1 MDSNSKSTFNRFLD
15 LAKLLNEDIRKFLG
29 EIDAIRKKSYI
40 ITSEDFTRIKFL
52 REQIISNYSNYIDI
66 FNFFIGKK
74 FFNISEIATKIL
86 ELNTS
91 IYEFNKVFIGKI
103 EVWKRILEI
112 NYNKYKS
119 YNAIWK
125 NMRHEGYGT
134 GFSMQNN
141 NTRRKENN
149 QYNTKMQKLFMNANK
164 RYRNLKFPSLTTPAE
179 KQAFWS
185 QFSSLPASSPS
196 TPGSTPPG
204 TPGFSLSDSSGGSSP
219 VNTNTLEEGEL
230 EEEMANAVKEAE
242 ESAAALQKM
251 QEEANKLIKGVN
263 EVGALLSQPLGSV
276 RRAVAALE
284 KGKGGKRTGIVK
296 TRRRKMRRTRRM
308 RGGACPSE
316 QTFAVGVTQCL
327 GGMDKSSGT
336 IKGIGA
342 KVNKCIMEEN
352 NKQPGGCNFDLSIIK
367 PRLSGSVTTALNA
380 ESAEAK
386 KKANLRAKLGF

>member
-1 MDSNSKSTFNRFLD
+1 MDSNSKSTFNRFLG

-29 EIDAIRKKSYI
+29 EIDAIREKSYI

-66 FNFFIGKK
+66 LNFFIGKN

-103 EVWKRILEI
+103 EVWKRILEF
-112 NYNKYKS
+112 NYEKYKR
-119 YNAIWK
+119 YDAIWK
-125 NMRHEGYGT
+125 NMRHGRYGT
-134 GFSMQNN
+134 GFSMEN
-141 NTRRKENN
+141 NTRRMENK

-185 QFSSLPASSPS
+185 QFSSLPASSPG

-296 TRRRKMRRTRRM
+296 TRRRKMRKTRRM

-327 GGMDKSSGT
+327 GGMNKSSGT

-342 KVNKCIMEEN
+342 KVQTCIEKEN

>member
-1 MDSNSKSTFNRFLD
+1 MEFNF
-15 LAKLLNEDIRKFLG
+15 AKLKNLAELINADIRKFVKELDETYG
-29 EIDAIRKKSYI
+29 RSSGFT
-40 ITSEDFTRIKFL
+40 ITLKGVTDMETLQNRV
-52 REQIISNYSNYIDI
+52 ESNYREYLTMIANFPKGNAILYNFVEPIDKSITEHLIPAFIEKIKMWREILTLNY
-66 FNFFIGKK
+66 
-74 FFNISEIATKIL
+74 
-86 ELNTS
+86 
-91 IYEFNKVFIGKI
+91 
-103 EVWKRILEI
+103 KR
-112 NYNKYKS
+112 YQDYD
-119 YNAIWK
+119 AIWK
-125 NMRHEGYGT
+125 NMRHERYGT
-134 GFSMQNN
+134 GFSMEN
-141 NTRRKENN
+141 NTRQRKENK

-164 RYRNLKFPSLTTPAE
+164 RYRNLKFPKLNTPQK
-179 KQAFWS
+179 KQAFWN

-230 EEEMANAVKEAE
+230 EEEMARAIKEAE
-242 ESAAALQKM
+242 KSAAALEQM

-284 KGKGGKRTGIVK
+284 TGKGGKRTGIVK

-342 KVNKCIMEEN
+342 KVQTCIEKEN